1 MFMGKHSHTVDA
13 KGRMIVPSVFREEL
27 GESFVITRGLDA
39 CLTIYPKENWQKKA
53 ESLQSLSTTRKDV
66 RALIRF
72 LIGGSNEVEYDKQGR
87 ILIPAHL
94 REYAQIKRD
103 AIVIG
108 IGDRIEVW
116 DKEKYAA
123 HENEQIESIGEI
135 AESLELP
142 IDFSI

>member
-27 GESFVITRGLDA
+27 GDSFVITRGLDA
-39 CLTIYPKENWQKKA
+39 CLTIYPKAAWQKMA
-53 ESLQSLSTTRKDV
+53 ERLQSLSTTRKEV

-94 REYAQIKRD
+94 REYAHIKRD

-108 IGDRIEVW
+108 TGDRIEVW
-116 DKEKYAA
+116 SKEEYAA
-123 HENEQIESIGEI
+123 YENEQVEDISEI